1 MGERERMKVAKTSIR
16 DFNRWSETYEDSWLQ
31 RILFDRVQDAV
42 LGLAGMEAQGTI
54 LDIGCGTG
62 RLLRKGRAR
71 WPRAELVG
79 IDPAEG
85 MVRRAR
91 ELMPDATFH
100 LGMAESIPLPDASVG
115 LVVSTVSFHHWS
127 DQLQGLREVA
137 RVLRPGGR
145 FILGDIVSPKF
156 LHHGQ
161 PRTRAEIRGMFG
173 QAGLEVQLQERILW
187 RTCLVTVGRRN
198 PM

>member
-1 MGERERMKVAKTSIR
+1 VVVRRMKVAGTSVQ

-42 LGLAGMEAQGTI
+42 LGLAGMEEGPGSI

-71 WPRAELVG
+71 WPGAELAG

-85 MVRRAR
+85 MIKRAR
-91 ELMPDATFH
+91 ELMPEATFH
-100 LGMAESIPLPDASVG
+100 LGMAEAIPLPDASFD
-115 LVVSTVSFHHWS
+115 LVLSTVSFHHWS

-161 PRTRAEIRGMFG
+161 PRSGAEIRELFG
-173 QAGLEVQLQERILW
+173 RAGLEVRLQKRILW
-187 RTCLVTVGRRN
+187 RSCLVTVGRKR
-198 PM
+198 PA